1 MENNAQVDKPKV
13 YRRSSLKCRQ
23 LVHKLD
29 PDEILKAKPKRK
41 RKRKKK
47 QCKLGSE

>member
-29 PDEILKAKPKRK
+29 PDEILKAKPKEK
-41 RKRKKK
+41 GKGK
-47 QCKLGSE
+47 ETV